1 MQCHLIFLKTFVLA
15 ASSLEVRTKGWQAGF
30 VVAVIRIATVL
41 SHRVSL
47 KHRGLLERGCD
58 WN

>member
-15 ASSLEVRTKGWQAGF
+15 SSSLEVRMKGWQAGF
-30 VVAVIRIATVL
+30 VVAIIRIATVL
-41 SHRVSL
+41 SYRVSL
-47 KHRGLLERGCD
+47 KWHGLLERGCD